1 MVDDST
7 SMSTERPAERSLCNS
22 NRPRPPIAR
31 SPPSGPACRIPH
43 RHAGDLGALGK
54 RSGGAAA
61 APIGGQRGPPRGDGR
76 SVVRPPAARSPA
88 VGRCRD
94 RQRWAVTGLFCNRSA
109 WRSLLHDA
117 DRYRRSELRR
127 GDVRSDWWSTA
138 EQRGGGRHIFDASLP
153 RHSHRCLSTLLII
166 QSICKSLE

>member
-1 MVDDST
+1 
-7 SMSTERPAERSLCNS
+7 MSTERPAERSLCNS
-22 NRPRPPIAR
+22 NRPRPPIVR

-61 APIGGQRGPPRGDGR
+61 SPIGGQRGPPRGDGR
-76 SVVRPPAARSPA
+76 SVVRPPAARSPV

-117 DRYRRSELRR
+117 DIDAASFGAATSE
-127 GDVRSDWWSTA
+127 VI
-138 EQRGGGRHIFDASLP
+138 GGRRPSRGAGAGISLMP
-153 RHSHRCLSTLLII
+153 RSPDTVM
-166 QSICKSLE
+166 

>member
-1 MVDDST
+1 
-7 SMSTERPAERSLCNS
+7 MSTERPAERSLCNS

-61 APIGGQRGPPRGDGR
+61 APIVGQRGPPRGDGR

-88 VGRCRD
+88 VGRFRD
-94 RQRWAVTGLFCNRSA
+94 RQRWAVSGLFCNRSA

-117 DRYRRSELRR
+117 DIDAASFGAATSEEVIGGQRRS
-127 GDVRSDWWSTA
+127 
-138 EQRGGGRHIFDASLP
+138 RGGGPASIVP
-153 RHSHRCLSTLLII
+153 
-166 QSICKSLE
+166 ICK